1 MPDTRVI
8 YSQTTVPEPRVIMEP
23 KTVTVQVPKTVMEP
37 VEYTVQEPRTV
48 MDEKN
53 ITVPKIILED
63 QEITVP
69 VPRAVQV
76 PVQRMVPRT
85 VMVPITTYVTQYVQ
99 ETEKVRNLRTGQSLS
114 YCKFAESN
122 LHRNGEIAIDESNS
136 ALLCSASSR
145 CPRLWQKTRR
155 SKFPGKCWS
164 RAGSQYSDQRSKW
177 KTGRSQCRS
186 PRPSRCH
193 VWYQWLRLSKA
204 SAWWKLRA
212 W

>member
-48 MDEKN
+48 MDEKS
-53 ITVPKIILED
+53 ITVPKIVLED

-99 ETEKVRNLRTGQSLS
+99 ETEKVRSLCYTVFQILFLGTYAHTYFLFMLCTCLMYVVLSSTGKLLYSSTWRSGTCNLSFL
-114 YCKFAESN
+114 Y
-122 LHRNGEIAIDESNS
+122 
-136 ALLCSASSR
+136 ALLR
-145 CPRLWQKTRR
+145 
-155 SKFPGKCWS
+155 
-164 RAGSQYSDQRSKW
+164 Y
-177 KTGRSQCRS
+177 
-186 PRPSRCH
+186 
-193 VWYQWLRLSKA
+193 
-204 SAWWKLRA
+204 
-212 W
+212 

>member
-48 MDEKN
+48 MDEKS
-53 ITVPKIILED
+53 ITVPKIVLED

-99 ETEKVRNLRTGQSLS
+99 ETEKVMIDYCECVHDKTVALSVSNWLPWTCRVHLRSHS
-114 YCKFAESN
+114 WRREM
-122 LHRNGEIAIDESNS
+122 E
-136 ALLCSASSR
+136 ALQR
-145 CPRLWQKTRR
+145 H
-155 SKFPGKCWS
+155 KCWH
-164 RAGSQYSDQRSKW
+164 A
-177 KTGRSQCRS
+177 
-186 PRPSRCH
+186 
-193 VWYQWLRLSKA
+193 
-204 SAWWKLRA
+204 
-212 W
+212 

>member
-1 MPDTRVI
+1 MPERHAVPDTRVI

-48 MDEKN
+48 MDEKS
-53 ITVPKIILED
+53 ITVPKIVLED

-99 ETEKVRNLRTGQSLS
+99 ETEKVCAFILVCLS
-114 YCKFAESN
+114 AFSEAVYMYVWGILVGWQKKKTWATARSSN
-122 LHRNGEIAIDESNS
+122 LCCASYMCACNMC
-136 ALLCSASSR
+136 ALAR
-145 CPRLWQKTRR
+145 CRLFSLGT
-155 SKFPGKCWS
+155 CTHM
-164 RAGSQYSDQRSKW
+164 YSVTETMW
-177 KTGRSQCRS
+177 
-186 PRPSRCH
+186 
-193 VWYQWLRLSKA
+193 
-204 SAWWKLRA
+204 
-212 W
+212 

>member
-48 MDEKN
+48 MDEKS
-53 ITVPKIILED
+53 ITVPKIVLED

-99 ETEKVRNLRTGQSLS
+99 ETEKVRSLCYTVFHIFFLCTYAHTYFLFMLCTCLMLCCLLLAS
-114 YCKFAESN
+114 FCSFTWRSGTCKHLFTCVSEEVLN
-122 LHRNGEIAIDESNS
+122 
-136 ALLCSASSR
+136 
-145 CPRLWQKTRR
+145 
-155 SKFPGKCWS
+155 
-164 RAGSQYSDQRSKW
+164 
-177 KTGRSQCRS
+177 
-186 PRPSRCH
+186 
-193 VWYQWLRLSKA
+193 
-204 SAWWKLRA
+204 
-212 W
+212 